1 MEPAHGRNWLPPRQQ
16 EVPVKYVVPA
26 ITVLLVVPRATQAQI
41 DLSRIDIRLPSLE
54 DPALRANIGPWS
66 VAATL
71 GARGVDLRVEDRMMV
86 ERARRTSRESRD
98 GATSRV
104 PTSSRGAS
112 RSSASASAAAVLNT
126 AEDYL
131 GVPYVWGGTTP
142 RGFDCSG
149 FVQYVYRRH
158 GVELPRTSRQQAVVG
173 MAIDADLS
181 ELRPGDL
188 MFFATNGRR
197 IDHVAIYAGSNEI
210 IHSSSSGGGV
220 GYDNLSSS
228 RGAWFVDHHVA
239 TRRVLSNGINLV
251 GNLTAALRTF
261 TRLDLDPPDRAPR
274 RR

>member
-41 DLSRIDIRLPSLE
+41 DLSQIDIRLPSLE

-98 GATSRV
+98 GA
-104 PTSSRGAS
+104 
-112 RSSASASAAAVLNT
+112 
-126 AEDYL
+126 
-131 GVPYVWGGTTP
+131 
-142 RGFDCSG
+142 
-149 FVQYVYRRH
+149 
-158 GVELPRTSRQQAVVG
+158 
-173 MAIDADLS
+173 
-181 ELRPGDL
+181 
-188 MFFATNGRR
+188 
-197 IDHVAIYAGSNEI
+197 
-210 IHSSSSGGGV
+210 V
-220 GYDNLSSS
+220 GYDRLSSS

-261 TRLDLDPPDRAPR
+261 TRLDLDPPDRAP
-274 RR
+274 

>member
-1 MEPAHGRNWLPPRQQ
+1 
-16 EVPVKYVVPA
+16 VKYVVPA
-26 ITVLLVVPRATQAQI
+26 LTFLLVVPRATQAQI
-41 DLSRIDIRLPSLE
+41 DLSQLDLRLPSLE

-71 GARGVDLRVEDRMMV
+71 GSRGLDLRVDDRATV
-86 ERARRTSRESRD
+86 ERGTASRRP
-98 GATSRV
+98 SRV
-104 PTSSRGAS
+104 PEPTGRGTSRAPTTTSRGGS
-112 RSSASASAAAVLNT
+112 RSSASASASAVLNT

-149 FVQYVYRRH
+149 FVQYVFRRH

-173 MAIDADLS
+173 LAVGATVS
-181 ELRPGDL
+181 ALRAGDL

-197 IDHVAIYAGSNEI
+197 IDHVAIYAGNNEI

-228 RGAWFVDHHVA
+228 RGEWFTNHHVA
-239 TRRVLSNGINLV
+239 TRRVLANGLNLV
-251 GNLTAALRTF
+251 GDLSAALRSF